1 MGATWARRGCELGLL
16 HLRLGRGQTLAP
28 EHIQEEDP
36 TDPKVGEHE
45 GQPSFS
51 GLSGDL
57 VCVHCV
63 VGKAVPGNGEGLG
76 LVSPERSQRSERVIH
91 RGHSADSS
99 LRHTRLQAINQP
111 GPWEERC
118 AATRE

>member
-1 MGATWARRGCELGLL
+1 ME
-16 HLRLGRGQTLAP
+16 
-28 EHIQEEDP
+28 
-36 TDPKVGEHE
+36 PKVGEHE

-51 GLSGDL
+51 GLSRDP

-63 VGKAVPGNGEGLG
+63 VGKAVLGSSEGPG
-76 LVSPERSQRSERVIH
+76 LVSPEGSQRSEHVIH
-91 RGHSADSS
+91 RGHSVDSS

-111 GPWEERC
+111 GPWEERS